1 MPWKNGIS
9 LSGMKTRERPTL
21 SLRNAVR
28 LRSAELWLQLGQPM
42 QALSELQ
49 QVPLRIRKHPK
60 AMRVCRS
67 IYKAVLD

>member
-1 MPWKNGIS
+1 
-9 LSGMKTRERPTL
+9 MKTRRGQTTI

-49 QVPLRIRKHPK
+49 RVPLRIRKHPQ

-67 IYKAVLD
+67 VYQAVLD

>member
-1 MPWKNGIS
+1 MS
-9 LSGMKTRERPTL
+9 LAGMKTRRAQTTI

-49 QVPLRIRKHPK
+49 RVPWRIRKHPK

-67 IYKAVLD
+67 IYQAVLD

>member
-1 MPWKNGIS
+1 
-9 LSGMKTRERPTL
+9 MKTRRAPKTI

-42 QALSELQ
+42 LALSELQ
-49 QVPLRIRKHPK
+49 HVPWRIRKHPT

-67 IYKAVLD
+67 VYKAVLD

>member
-1 MPWKNGIS
+1 
-9 LSGMKTRERPTL
+9 MKTRRGPVPI
-21 SLRNAVR
+21 SLQNAVR

-49 QVPLRIRKHPK
+49 RLPIRIRKHPK

-67 IYKAVLD
+67 VYNAALS